1 MIDCG
6 PNHAQDE
13 VGGALY
19 DVVPLSDGLVRLTF
33 GRDVSTKSWL
43 SEGALLWR
51 TSDAQVDAKLKKLA
65 SSSSVKRTA
74 VDVAVSVR
82 DGRLTVRLTDSK
94 HTVVEEVVVEPP
106 ATQPLTQQTIVK
118 AVGSL
123 GDTPWK
129 LGDVSV
135 DIEGAWWCYA
145 GEIKSARRRAVES
158 LKKLRAPTQ
167 RSSTMNYGAARQKRN
182 DAGADGGL
190 NDDDLLEVQEV
201 TPRVSVLVRDPA
213 QCHAVCAFASSS
225 ELVDEVVL
233 DFLEMTNYQASIDTV
248 REHGLRAVV
257 AAPRITLPGERGLDG
272 LISLKP
278 DALLARSPGQLQ
290 SLNRGHGGVEIRGD
304 FSLNAA
310 NAVSFA
316 AYADEGLERLTP
328 AHDLSG
334 SAIASLARSLSPNRR
349 MKLEPVLHQHLP
361 IFHSSHCLYARYLS
375 KGNSYQDCGHVCER
389 HKIHLQDENG
399 QDHLVL
405 ADMGCRNTVFNAQA
419 QSGAD
424 TLAAWLEEG
433 ISRYR
438 IEFVDEGSESVR
450 NVLGAYS
457 HLFEAKGRAPEP
469 LWSLLSGVED
479 SNGHAQGA
487 SVGSLRSEK
496 ERKAGKG
503 RKTTGQRRSKV
514 VVRRGSDAKTPAR
527 KKAKSR

>member
-1 MIDCG
+1 M
-6 PNHAQDE
+6 
-13 VGGALY
+13 
-19 DVVPLSDGLVRLTF
+19 
-33 GRDVSTKSWL
+33 
-43 SEGALLWR
+43 LWR
-51 TSDAQVDAKLKKLA
+51 TSDSTVDAKLKKLA
-65 SSSSVKRTA
+65 SSSSVKRTS

-82 DGRLTVRLTDSK
+82 DGRLTVQLTDSK
-94 HTVVEEVVVEPP
+94 HTVEEEVLVEPP
-106 ATQPLTQQTIVK
+106 ATQPLTSATIVK
-118 AVGSL
+118 AIGSL

-135 DIEGAWWCYA
+135 DIDGAWWCYA
-145 GEIKSARRRAVES
+145 GDIKQARRRAVEA
-158 LKKLRAPTQ
+158 LKKLRAPAP
-167 RSSTMNYGAARQKRN
+167 RSASQNYGAARQFKN
-182 DAGADGGL
+182 AAGADGGL
-190 NDDDLLEVQEV
+190 NDEDLLEVETV

-233 DFLEMTNYQASIDTV
+233 DFLEMKNYEDSIDIV

-272 LISLKP
+272 LIALRP

-316 AYADEGLERLTP
+316 EYADEGLERLTP

-334 SAIASLARSLSPNRR
+334 SAIASLARSLSPTRR

-375 KGNSYQDCGHVCER
+375 KGDSYQDCGHVCER

-450 NVLGAYS
+450 NVLEAYS
-457 HLFEAKGRAPEP
+457 KLFAARGLAPEP
-469 LWSLLSGVED
+469 LWSLLSNVED
-479 SNGHAQGA
+479 SNGHVQGA

-527 KKAKSR
+527 KKQKSR

>member
-1 MIDCG
+1 M
-6 PNHAQDE
+6 NF
-13 VGGALY
+13 GA
-19 DVVPLSDGLVRLTF
+19 S
-33 GRDVSTKSWL
+33 
-43 SEGALLWR
+43 
-51 TSDAQVDAKLKKLA
+51 
-65 SSSSVKRTA
+65 
-74 VDVAVSVR
+74 
-82 DGRLTVRLTDSK
+82 
-94 HTVVEEVVVEPP
+94 
-106 ATQPLTQQTIVK
+106 
-118 AVGSL
+118 
-123 GDTPWK
+123 
-129 LGDVSV
+129 
-135 DIEGAWWCYA
+135 
-145 GEIKSARRRAVES
+145 
-158 LKKLRAPTQ
+158 
-167 RSSTMNYGAARQKRN
+167 RQMKN
-182 DAGADGGL
+182 AAGADGGL
-190 NDDDLLEVQEV
+190 NDEDLLEVETV
-201 TPRVSVLVRDPA
+201 TPRVSVLVRDPE
-213 QCHAVCAFASSS
+213 QVRAVCAFAAESD
-225 ELVDEVVL
+225 LVDEIVL
-233 DFLEMTNYQASIDTV
+233 DFLEMTNYQASIDVV
-248 REHGLRAVV
+248 RQHGLRAVV

-272 LISLKP
+272 LVSLKP

-375 KGNSYQDCGHVCER
+375 KGDSFADCGHVCER

-438 IEFVDEGSESVR
+438 IEFVDEGAESVR
-450 NVLGAYS
+450 NVLEAYS
-457 HLFEAKGRAPEP
+457 HLFEARGRAPEP

-503 RKTTGQRRSKV
+503 RKTTGQRRSHKV

>member
-1 MIDCG
+1 M
-6 PNHAQDE
+6 
-13 VGGALY
+13 GGALY
-19 DVVPLSDGLVRLTF
+19 DVAPLRDGLIKLTF
-33 GRDVSTKSWL
+33 GRDVASKPWL

-51 TSDAQVDAKLKKLA
+51 TSDALVDAKLKRLA
-65 SSSSVKRTA
+65 SSATVKRTS

-82 DGRLTVRLTDSK
+82 DGRLTVQLTDSK

-106 ATQPLTQQTIVK
+106 ATQPLTSATIVK

-123 GDTPWK
+123 GDTPWR
-129 LGDVSV
+129 LGDVDV
-135 DIEGAWWCYA
+135 AIEGDWWCYA

-158 LKKLRAPTQ
+158 LKKLRAPQQ
-167 RSSTMNYGAARQKRN
+167 RSASQNYGAARQKRN
-182 DAGADGGL
+182 EAGADGGL
-190 NDDDLLEVQEV
+190 NDEDLLEIEAV
-201 TPRVSVLVRDPA
+201 TPRVSVLVRDPE
-213 QCHAVCAFASSS
+213 QVRAVCAFAAESD
-225 ELVDEVVL
+225 LVDEVVL
-233 DFLEMTNYQASIDTV
+233 DFMEMTNYQASIDVV

-272 LISLKP
+272 LIALKP

-334 SAIASLARSLSPNRR
+334 SAIASLARNLSPQRR
-349 MKLEPVLHQHLP
+349 QKLEPVLHQHLP

-375 KGNSYQDCGHVCER
+375 KGNSYADCGHVCER

-405 ADMGCRNTVFNAQA
+405 ADLGCRNTVFNAQA

-424 TLAAWLEEG
+424 TLADWLEEG
-433 ISRYR
+433 IARYR
-438 IEFVDEGSESVR
+438 IEFVDENGESVR

-457 HLFEAKGRAPEP
+457 DLFAARGRAPEP

-479 SNGHAQGA
+479 SNGNAQGA

-503 RKTTGQRRSKV
+503 RKTTGQRRSHKV
-514 VVRRGSDAKTPAR
+514 VVRRGNDATPRR
-527 KKAKSR
+527 KKAKTR

>member
-1 MIDCG
+1 M
-6 PNHAQDE
+6 
-13 VGGALY
+13 GGSLY
-19 DVVPLSDGLVRLTF
+19 DVAPLSDGLVRLTF
-33 GRDVSTKSWL
+33 GRDVQSKPWL

-51 TSDAQVDAKLKKLA
+51 TSDALVDAKLKRLA
-65 SSSSVKRTA
+65 SSATVRRTA

-82 DGRLTVRLTDSK
+82 DGLLTVRLTDGHHS
-94 HTVVEEVVVEPP
+94 VEEEVSVEPP
-106 ATQPLTQQTIVK
+106 ATQPLTSATIVK

-123 GDTPWK
+123 GDTPWR
-129 LGDVSV
+129 LGGVSV
-135 DIEGAWWCYA
+135 DIQGDWWCYA
-145 GEIKSARRRAVES
+145 GDIKQARRKAVEA
-158 LKKLRAPTQ
+158 LRVLRAPQQ
-167 RSSTMNYGAARQKRN
+167 RSASQNYGAARSAKN
-182 DAGADGGL
+182 AAGADGGL
-190 NDDDLLEVQEV
+190 NDEDLLEVETV
-201 TPRVSVLVRDPA
+201 TPRVSVLVRDPE
-213 QCHAVCAFASSS
+213 QVRAVCAFASHSD
-225 ELVDEVVL
+225 LVDEVVL
-233 DFLEMTNYQASIDTV
+233 DFLEMKNYEESIDIV
-248 REHGLRAVV
+248 RKHGLRAVV

-278 DALLARSPGQLQ
+278 DALLARAPGQLQ

-334 SAIASLARSLSPNRR
+334 RAIASLARSLSPQRR

-375 KGNSYQDCGHVCER
+375 KGNSYQDCGHVCEK
-389 HKIHLQDENG
+389 HKIHLKDEQG

-405 ADMGCRNTVFNAQA
+405 ADLGCRNTVFNAQA

-424 TLAAWLEEG
+424 TLADWLHEG
-433 ISRYR
+433 IARYR
-438 IEFVDEGSESVR
+438 IEFVDESPESVR

-457 HLFEAKGRAPEP
+457 DLFAARGRAPEP

-479 SNGHAQGA
+479 SNGNAQGA

-503 RKTTGQRRSKV
+503 RKTTGQRRSHKV
-514 VVRRGSDAKTPAR
+514 VVRRRGSDSR

>member
-1 MIDCG
+1 M
-6 PNHAQDE
+6 
-13 VGGALY
+13 GGSLY
-19 DVVPLSDGLVRLTF
+19 DVDALSDGRVRLTF
-33 GRDVSTKSWL
+33 GRDVQTKPWL

-51 TSDAQVDAKLKKLA
+51 TSDALVDSKLKKLA
-65 SSSSVKRTA
+65 SSATVKRTS

-82 DGRLTVRLTDSK
+82 DGRLTVRLTDGQHS
-94 HTVVEEVVVEPP
+94 VEEDVVVEPP
-106 ATQPLTQQTIVK
+106 ATQPLTTATIVK

-123 GDTPWK
+123 GDTPWR
-129 LGDVSV
+129 LGGVSV
-135 DIEGAWWCYA
+135 DIQGDWWCYA
-145 GEIKSARRRAVES
+145 GDIKQARRKAVEA
-158 LKKLRAPTQ
+158 LRVLRAPQQ

-182 DAGADGGL
+182 EAGADGSGL
-190 NDDDLLEVQEV
+190 DDADLLEVQEV
-201 TPRVSVLVRDPA
+201 TPRVSVLVRDPE
-213 QCHAVCAFASSS
+213 QVRAVCAFASSS
-225 ELVDEVVL
+225 DLVDEVVL
-233 DFLEMTNYQASIDTV
+233 DFLEMTNYQASIDVV
-248 REHGLRAVV
+248 RQHGLRAVV

-334 SAIASLARSLSPNRR
+334 SAIASLARNLSPQRR
-349 MKLEPVLHQHLP
+349 QKLEPVLHQHLP

-375 KGNSYQDCGHVCER
+375 KGNSFADCGHVCER

-405 ADMGCRNTVFNAQA
+405 ADLGCRNTVFNAQA

-424 TLAAWLEEG
+424 TLADWLEEG

-438 IEFVDEGSESVR
+438 IEFVDENGESVR

-457 HLFEAKGRAPEP
+457 DLFAARGRAPEP

-479 SNGHAQGA
+479 SNGNAQGA

-503 RKTTGQRRSKV
+503 RKTTGQRRSHKV
-514 VVRRGSDAKTPAR
+514 VVRRGNDATPRR
-527 KKAKSR
+527 KKAKTR